1 MSLESQ
7 PLKSKACDNK
17 ALKRPLH
24 FIQKQSVNFNERP
37 SGTTIDMVVI
47 HYTDMFTVEESL
59 DILTSSTSHVSAH
72 FLIDTDGT
80 IFQLVDTHMRAWHA
94 GISQWQGV
102 ENVNHRSIGIELQNA
117 GQKYFE
123 KFKTYEPYPLLQMQ
137 ALVDL
142 IHHLKEEHPI
152 AKSLILGHSDVA
164 PDRKI
169 DPGPHFDWQWLR
181 NRIKFN

>member
-1 MSLESQ
+1 MSLENQ
-7 PLKSKACDNK
+7 PLKNEQI
-17 ALKRPLH
+17 H
-24 FIQKQSVNFNERP
+24 IIQKPSANFNERP
-37 SGTTIDMVVI
+37 SDVKIDMVII
-47 HYTDMFTVEESL
+47 HYTDMFTTQESL
-59 DILTSSTSHVSAH
+59 NILTNPTSQVSAH

-94 GISQWQGV
+94 GVSQWQGV
-102 ENVNHRSIGIELQNA
+102 ENVNHRSIGIELQNP

-123 KFKTYEPYPLLQMQ
+123 KFKTYDPYPLVQMQ

-142 IHHLKEEHPI
+142 THYLKELHPI
-152 AKSLILGHSDVA
+152 KKSLILGHSDVA
-164 PDRKI
+164 PGRKI